1 MNSAFQDLIDF
12 FDTTFFTTVTVTE
25 TKSGYTSERVSSGN
39 YQYTAFQ
46 LPYSDTT
53 TIQQRELNIPA
64 CLGAAVVLIT
74 FLTLVRTFFRFVFG
88 R

>member
-12 FDTTFFTTVTVTE
+12 FDATFFNTVATIE
-25 TKSGYTSERVSSGN
+25 THSGYESQRVSNGTSW
-39 YQYTAFQ
+39 QIIQ
-46 LPYSDTT
+46 LPTADTIT
-53 TIQQRELNIPA
+53 YQTREINIPA

-74 FLTLVRTFFRFVFG
+74 FLTLIRTFFRFVFG